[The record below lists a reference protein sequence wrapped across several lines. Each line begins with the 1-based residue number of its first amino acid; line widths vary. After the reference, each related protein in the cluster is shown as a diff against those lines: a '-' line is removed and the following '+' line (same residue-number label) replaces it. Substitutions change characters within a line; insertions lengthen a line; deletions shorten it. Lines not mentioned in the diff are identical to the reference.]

1 MVTVT
6 DDIHQILK
14 FNTPRDPMK
23 LRKSG
28 FF

>member
-1 MVTVT
+1 MVT
-6 DDIHQILK
+6 DGIHQILK

-23 LRKSG
+23 SRKSG